1 MEQTWCLT
9 SRQLHK
15 RSEVISGI
23 PFPLLEG
30 MIMSFDVNSEG
41 FRKLSLPH
49 ASIDTNTIHSCLAS
63 FKGKLA
69 LITHGRSEQL
79 GVGHSI
85 WVMREYGVA
94 QSWNKIFFLPYET
107 LSDCSAFT

>member
-1 MEQTWCLT
+1 
-9 SRQLHK
+9 
-15 RSEVISGI
+15 
-23 PFPLLEG
+23 

-94 QSWNKIFFLPYET
+94 QSWNKIIFLPYET